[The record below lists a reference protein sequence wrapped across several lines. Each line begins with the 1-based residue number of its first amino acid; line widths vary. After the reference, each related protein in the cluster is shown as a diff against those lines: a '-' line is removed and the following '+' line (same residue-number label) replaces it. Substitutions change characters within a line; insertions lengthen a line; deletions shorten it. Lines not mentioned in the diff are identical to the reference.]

1 MKGFEYEI
9 TRHPAEDFNRLV
21 YFCTAEGDC
30 NIDQVPGQE
39 TQVLKDIL
47 NSMGNQGWEL
57 AQISFGKEGL
67 IAFWKRP
74 K

>member
-1 MKGFEYEI
+1 MKTFEYEI

-21 YFCTAEGDC
+21 YFCTTEGDC
-30 NIDQVPGQE
+30 NIEQVPGQE
-39 TQVLKDIL
+39 TEVLSDIL
-47 NSMGNQGWEL
+47 NAMGNQGWEL
-57 AQISFGKEGL
+57 VQISFGKKGL